1 MKTLKD
7 EALEYEPKVTRVVS
21 DLEYIDL
28 QWEVYTKEATTQNG
42 EKFVYKYVVVGGE
55 HYRVPFVVLDDI
67 QTILKENPN
76 LRYFKVVKKGEGLT
90 TKYKTIPL
98 EKPTTE
104 KVEELM
110 RPTEE
115 LMR

>member
-21 DLEYIDL
+21 DLEYIDT
-28 QWEVYTKEATTQNG
+28 QWEVFTKEATAQNG

-55 HYRVPFVVLDDI
+55 HYRVPFVVLDDL
-67 QTILKENPN
+67 QTMLKENPN
-76 LRYFKVVKKGEGLT
+76 LRYFKVLKKGEGIT

-98 EKPTTE
+98 EKPTSD
-104 KVEELM
+104 KLKELM
-110 RPTEE
+110 QITEE
-115 LMR
+115 NL